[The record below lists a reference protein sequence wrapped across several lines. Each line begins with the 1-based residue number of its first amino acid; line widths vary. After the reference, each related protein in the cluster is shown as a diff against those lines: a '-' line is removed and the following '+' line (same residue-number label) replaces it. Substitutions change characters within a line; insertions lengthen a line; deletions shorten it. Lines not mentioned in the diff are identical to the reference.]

1 MPAQGQASRAAPS
14 PPHACT
20 RRPVLLQLSEGD
32 QLRTLV
38 LSLCPAI
45 WGHDLIKM
53 GLLLALLGGVP
64 KGGGRGGGGDSVP
77 IRGDAHVLLV
87 GA

>member
-1 MPAQGQASRAAPS
+1 M
-14 PPHACT
+14 
-20 RRPVLLQLSEGD
+20 
-32 QLRTLV
+32 